1 MNRNEQ
7 EMYKNIDRIATALEK
22 LVAQGKTL
30 ETERLEQFKKA
41 SNIIYGNDA
50 TVKEEIGRSEENYT
64 YPQFVAEHYTNA
76 AQKYLADVKDG
87 KDIDEATAEYTKVVE
102 DLRKGDVSADT
113 SNRTELEQRIYNES
127 QKVTG
132 GEFQDWFASL
142 SVEEQSAYSSVYGH

>member
-1 MNRNEQ
+1 
-7 EMYKNIDRIATALEK
+7 MYKNIDRIATALEK

-50 TVKEEIGRSEENYT
+50 TVKEEKGLFTKEDIS
-64 YPQFVAEHYTNA
+64 NA

-87 KDIDEATAEYTKVVE
+87 KDIDEATAEYTKAVE
-102 DLRKGDVSADT
+102 DLSKGDVSADT

>member
-22 LVAQGKTL
+22 LVAQGKRL

-64 YPQFVAEHYTNA
+64 YPQFAAEHYTNA
-76 AQKYLADVKDG
+76 TQKYLADVKDG
-87 KDIDEATAEYTKVVE
+87 KDLDEATAEYKKVVE
-102 DLRKGDVSADT
+102 DINKGDVPADT
-113 SNRTELEQRIYNES
+113 SNRTELEQRMYDES

-132 GEFQDWFASL
+132 GEFQDWYANL
-142 SVEEQSAYSSVYGH
+142 TDVEKSAYSTVYNH